1 MKKSPLANTG
11 FAGFIGT
18 QFLGAFND
26 NIFKMLVICAAA
38 AVLTPEAKR
47 DYIPLASALFI
58 LPYLLFSAFAGYLA
72 DRFSKRSVMIATKA
86 AEIVIMA
93 TGLVLFHFNAVYALL
108 AVLFCM
114 GAQSAFFSPAKYGF
128 LPETLPPENLSSGN
142 GATQL
147 FTFLAIIL
155 GGWAGSQLADTY
167 KASFRTAAL
176 YPVAIAIAGFAVS
189 FLITRT
195 KPGSPNAKPTF
206 DPVSPHLRTF
216 AEMRQNKALLFCL
229 LGNTYFWFLGALFQ
243 ANIPFIVQDDL
254 KQGDQ
259 MIGYLQGA
267 VALGIGIGSAAAGFL
282 SRGKIAFHFVL
293 PAGLLLAVCAL
304 AFGLTSSH
312 VVPVLAITAALGV
325 TGGFYQLP
333 LSTGIQQYSP
343 EDKRGA
349 YLAAGSALDC
359 ISMLLASA
367 LHWLLLKPLKLS
379 PGAVIVVLGI
389 ITLGVVAALKAF
401 MPRDL
406 KSVKTAD

>member
-26 NIFKMLVICAAA
+26 NIFKMLVVCAAA

-86 AEIVIMA
+86 AEIVIMI
-93 TGLVLFHFNAVYALL
+93 TGGILFHFNATYALL
-108 AVLFCM
+108 AVLFFM

-128 LPETLPPENLSSGN
+128 LPENLPPESLSSGN

-155 GGWAGSQLADTY
+155 GGWAGSQLSTTY
-167 KASFRTAAL
+167 KSSFQTAAI
-176 YPVAIAIAGFAVS
+176 YPIAIAILGFAVS

-195 KPGSPNAKPTF
+195 RPGSPKASPTF
-206 DPVSPHLRTF
+206 DPISPHWRTF
-216 AEMRQNKALLFCL
+216 VEMRHNKALLFCL

-254 KQGDQ
+254 QQGDQ

-267 VALGIGIGSAAAGFL
+267 VALGIGIGSAAAGVL

-293 PAGLLLAVCAL
+293 PAGVLLATCAIV
-304 AFGLTSSH
+304 FGCASSH
-312 VVPVLAITAALGV
+312 VIAVLAITAALGV

-349 YLAAGSALDC
+349 YLAAGNALDC
-359 ISMLLASA
+359 MSMLLASA

-389 ITLGVVAALKAF
+389 ITLCVVAALKLF
-401 MPRDL
+401 MPSDL
-406 KSVKTAD
+406 KSLKSTD